1 MTKIRDFQNGLE
13 RVLVAPEGRERCQ
26 NDPGGVLNNPP
37 GGMFPENVRFSMK
50 SRLKDVPKHIR
61 FFCCFF
67 SFWARKMLFHSLFL
81 VEGCF
86 IFVTTSGNTNVD
98 DMGIT

>member
-50 SRLKDVPKHIR
+50 SRLKDVPKHMC
-61 FFCCFF
+61 FFFCFF
-67 SFWARKMLFHSLFL
+67 SFLGAENVVSQLFFGRRLLYF
-81 VEGCF
+81 CY
-86 IFVTTSGNTNVD
+86 NV
-98 DMGIT
+98 G